1 MEKYIEE
8 IKSLKENPPK
18 PQDYDSTKKQ
28 FQSYKNDYMYVK
40 QQFDEK
46 VKELQNLRK
55 QIETMN
61 ENSPYTQYKKK
72 LKDSSLLF
80 CSKVATFI
88 EQVGGYVWLT
98 DKLNEIPKLERE
110 GYIKSVHVIKSW
122 ADTME
127 YNINNKNMLPTSM
140 SGSSDKN
147 SYVTNLIEL
156 HMFKITL
163 SPLFHIKNQIKCIL

>member
-8 IKSLKENPPK
+8 IKSLKENPLK

-61 ENSPYTQYKKK
+61 ENSPYTQYEKK
-72 LKDSSLLF
+72 LKDSSILF
-80 CSKVATFI
+80 KGRNIYQASW
-88 EQVGGYVWLT
+88 WLCM
-98 DKLNEIPKLERE
+98 
-110 GYIKSVHVIKSW
+110 
-122 ADTME
+122 AD
-127 YNINNKNMLPTSM
+127 
-140 SGSSDKN
+140 
-147 SYVTNLIEL
+147 
-156 HMFKITL
+156 
-163 SPLFHIKNQIKCIL
+163 